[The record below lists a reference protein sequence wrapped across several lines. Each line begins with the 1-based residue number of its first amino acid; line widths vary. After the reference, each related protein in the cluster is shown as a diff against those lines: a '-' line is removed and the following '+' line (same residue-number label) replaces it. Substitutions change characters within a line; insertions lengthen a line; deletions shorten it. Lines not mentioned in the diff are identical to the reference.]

1 MKTEKAQLPALDLPV
16 GARLIVIEARY
27 YADVNDHLLAGIRA
41 VAAHYNVPVEVKT
54 VPGALEIP
62 AALQFVALGEDAR
75 DDDAY
80 VVVGCVVRGETTHY
94 ETVCNES
101 NRGVMEVALS
111 HYLAV
116 GNAILTVENIDQAI
130 ERADPGRQDKGA
142 GAALSALTLLALKHK
157 A

>member
-1 MKTEKAQLPALDLPV
+1 MKTDKAQLPALDLPV

-27 YADVNDHLLAGIRA
+27 YAEINDQLLSGIKS
-41 VAAHYNVPVEVKT
+41 VAAYYNVPVEVKT
-54 VPGALEIP
+54 VPGSLEIP
-62 AALQFVALGEDAR
+62 QALQFVALGEESR

-80 VVVGCVVRGETTHY
+80 VVVGCVIRGETTHY

-101 NRGVMEVALS
+101 NRGVMDVALS

-116 GNAILTVENIDQAI
+116 GNAILTVENMDQAI
-130 ERADPGRQDKGA
+130 ERADPAKQDKGA
-142 GAALSALTLLALKHK
+142 GAALSALSLLSLKHK